1 MLVSAVLKIQA
12 VVHKCKLA
20 SDVTV
25 SAVQDVEAEVQKSK
39 LESEGR
45 LAAMRKELLATE
57 DKERSELEHEYRSVA
72 C

>member
-1 MLVSAVLKIQA
+1 M
-12 VVHKCKLA
+12 
-20 SDVTV
+20 TV